1 MRKEKSKMKHWR
13 TGLRDGLKVG
23 DKVGERVG
31 ERVYFIKKEK

>member
-31 ERVYFIKKEK
+31 ERVYFIKKDK